1 MLLLSPLRKISLVL
15 CAMTSL
21 VCPSIAAETSVAT
34 AQPYSFAN
42 LVEPLL
48 PAVVN
53 ISTTTNIRG
62 RADSGTNSSESPF
75 SKGSPL
81 EDFLKEFYDQMQ
93 PEGPRNSS
101 AVGSGFIISTD
112 GYIVTNNH
120 LVADADQIMV
130 TLNDSANTELK
141 ATLVGRDRR
150 TDIAVLK
157 VNTEKKLP
165 FVQWGDSEKLRTGDR
180 IIAIGNPF
188 GLGGTVTTGIV
199 SHLGRDIGSRS
210 RSGDFINGYIQTD
223 ASINVGNSGGPMFD
237 MAGKVV
243 GVNTAI
249 YSPTGASV
257 GIGFAIP
264 SAVAEKI
271 VSQIRQFGRPKRGW
285 LGVQI
290 QPVTEDI
297 AEGFGLKDLSG
308 ALVGNVVK
316 DGPAAKAK
324 LQPGDIILKVGTH
337 DVKEPRSLPK
347 IVADIPDGTQV
358 PVSVWRKGKILSIP
372 VKIGEYEE
380 SEEASVIPS
389 PHGGKELTKGLEIH
403 GITLQPLNEETRG
416 RFDITGDVHGVLV
429 VDVDPRSSAAEKGI
443 RPGDIIMEISQVEVK
458 TPQQVL
464 EQFKVAKKENRK
476 SALLLIS
483 RNGESR
489 YVSIKLTDGGGE
501 S

>member
-1 MLLLSPLRKISLVL
+1 MLLSSCARGLALSLVL
-15 CAMTSL
+15 TTSL
-21 VCPSIAAETSVAT
+21 IGPGFSAEETGPNG
-34 AQPYSFAN
+34 QPYSYAN

-53 ISTTTNIRG
+53 ISTTTLIRG
-62 RADSGTNSSESPF
+62 RGESGVPPVDSPF
-75 SKGSPL
+75 PKGSPL
-81 EDFLKEFYDQMQ
+81 EDFFKDFYDQMQ

-101 AVGSGFIISTD
+101 AVGSGFVID
-112 GYIVTNNH
+112 PEGYIVTNNH
-120 LVADADQIMV
+120 LVADADQVIV
-130 TLNDSANTELK
+130 TLNDNTELK
-141 ATLVGRDRR
+141 AVLVGRDRR

-165 FVQWGDSEKLRTGDR
+165 FVQWGNSEKLRTGDR

-199 SHLGRDIGSRS
+199 SHLARNIGAHS

-223 ASINVGNSGGPMFD
+223 ASINMGNSGGPMFD

-264 SAVAEKI
+264 SEVAKK
-271 VSQIRQFGRPKRGW
+271 VVAQIRQFGKPKRGW

-297 AEGFGLKDLSG
+297 AEGLGLKALTG
-308 ALVGNVVK
+308 ALVGNVNK

-324 LQPGDIILKVGTH
+324 LQAGDVILKVG
-337 DVKEPRSLPK
+337 DKEIKEPRMLPQ
-347 IVADIPDGTQV
+347 IVADISEGTKV
-358 PVSVWRKGKILSIP
+358 PVTIWRKGKLITIP
-372 VKIGEYEE
+372 VQIGEYVEPEE
-380 SEEASVIPS
+380 TAVIPS
-389 PHGGKELTKGLEIH
+389 PDGGKELVKGLEIY
-403 GITLQPLNEETRG
+403 GMTLQPLTEEIRQ
-416 RFDITGDVHGVLV
+416 RFDITTDVQGVLV
-429 VDVDPRSSAAEKGI
+429 VDVAAKSSAAEKGI

-458 TPQQVL
+458 TPQHVL
-464 EQFKVAKKENRK
+464 EQFKHAGKENRK

-483 RNGESR
+483 RDGESR
-489 YVSIKLTDGGGE
+489 YVSVKIGPDDETP
-501 S
+501 